1 MRDELLKKYVLAEK
15 ISAKLEMQGYYEV
28 ILFKKFHRPAKFCS
42 VSEIPRINSRNT
54 SVDRLGQHSTPNCIY
69 VISRQSKAKDFLE
82 FLYTFYNGKSILDK
96 TIDTER
102 LLRGIPFNR
111 KVIEVV
117 MYKLGIVS
125 KTGQLD
131 NLRYF
136 TDRDLIELK
145 KLENDI
151 GLR

>member
-1 MRDELLKKYVLAEK
+1 M
-15 ISAKLEMQGYYEV
+15 
-28 ILFKKFHRPAKFCS
+28 
-42 VSEIPRINSRNT
+42 
-54 SVDRLGQHSTPNCIY
+54 
-69 VISRQSKAKDFLE
+69 ISRQSKAKDFLE

-111 KVIEVV
+111 RVIEVV